1 MMAIHHTKRF
11 IAALG
16 IAAGTVAVP
25 ALLVAGAAPAQAD
38 DCYGALAYSYYCS
51 PASGSGAFG
60 SSSIAPAPSYEPTT
74 IGSTMWSSLPGCSG
88 GVLAALDGEC

>member
-1 MMAIHHTKRF
+1 MAIPHTKRL

-51 PASGSGAFG
+51 PASGSGSLG
-60 SSSIAPAPSYEPTT
+60 SVAPAPSYEPTT